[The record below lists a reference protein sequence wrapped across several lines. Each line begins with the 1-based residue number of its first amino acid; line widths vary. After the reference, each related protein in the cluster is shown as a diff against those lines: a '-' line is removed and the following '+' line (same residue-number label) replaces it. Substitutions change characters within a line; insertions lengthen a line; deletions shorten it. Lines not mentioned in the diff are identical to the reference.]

1 VTTVS
6 FGAAEPSSTDLR
18 TLTAFALG
26 RRHRL
31 DERLVIERTTTPIG

>member
-1 VTTVS
+1 VTTVG

-18 TLTAFALG
+18 ELTAFALG
-26 RRHRL
+26 RHRL